1 MTEIDDFK
9 FMSTRMFVIFI
20 NFADAFGSVCR
31 KFILTSLEKFSI
43 PRVCH
48 LVEYLCK
55 YPCFQVI
62 GTNELSRVLFIILV
76 AKTGD
81 PECYD
86 IYHAIRNTYR
96 SAIIFIVVVDCI
108 FIPMI
113 SIALVSQNLQNGK
126 QLNPLKVQDFAD
138 NIALVTHDDKTSRDM
153 ISIAE
158 TIMAEANLEV
168 KISKGSKM
176 GKKIMSEQLF
186 S

>member
-9 FMSTRMFVIFI
+9 LMSTRMFVIFI
-20 NFADAFGSVCR
+20 NFADAFGRVCR
-31 KFILTSLEKFSI
+31 KFILKSLEKFSI

-86 IYHAIRNTYR
+86 IYHAIRNTNW
-96 SAIIFIVVVDCI
+96 SAIVFIAVVECI

-113 SIALVSQNLQNGK
+113 SIALVNQNLQNGK

-138 NIALVTHDDKTSRDM
+138 DIALVTHDDKTSRDM

-158 TIMAEANLEV
+158 TIMTEANLEV
-168 KISKGSKM
+168 KISKGPKM
-176 GKKIMSEQLF
+176 GKNIMSEQLF